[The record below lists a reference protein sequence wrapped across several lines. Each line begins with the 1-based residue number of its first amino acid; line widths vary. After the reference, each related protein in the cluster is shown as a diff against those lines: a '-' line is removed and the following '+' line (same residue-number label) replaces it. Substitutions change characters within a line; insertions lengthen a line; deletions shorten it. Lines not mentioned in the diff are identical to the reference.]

1 MAIFVVLLMADLKL
15 IKVYIF
21 IKEQKKSMKKERV
34 RINLDVNKELAKLIK
49 EEAERKDITQNAM
62 IRLILQGY
70 FENKD
75 E

>member
-1 MAIFVVLLMADLKL
+1 
-15 IKVYIF
+15 
-21 IKEQKKSMKKERV
+21 MKKERV

-62 IRLILQGY
+62 IRLMLQRY
-70 FENKD
+70 FEDKS